1 MASSTPLTV
10 LLVEDDLV
18 FQDVFRRVFTEMPG
32 NWQIQAVG
40 DGAAALQ
47 ALAQS
52 KQGFALALVDI
63 GLPDMLGT
71 QVIAAIRHRFAQLP
85 ILVTTTFQSERT
97 FLEAVRAGAQGYLL
111 KNETTISLRA
121 AIEHVLQG
129 QYPVSP
135 ALARH
140 LFHLAG
146 AAPHAGSPQKVLA
159 PSALSDAV
167 KLSARELELLNHL
180 ANGHSYAECAQLMRV
195 SLSTVQS
202 HIRNTYRKL
211 QVKNHR
217 QALNKIQSMG
227 SETP

>member
-167 KLSARELELLNHL
+167 KLSARELELLNHP
-180 ANGHSYAECAQLMRV
+180 GQRPQLCRV
-195 SLSTVQS
+195 RAVDACVFVDRAKPYSQHLP
-202 HIRNTYRKL
+202 
-211 QVKNHR
+211 
-217 QALNKIQSMG
+217 QAAGEESPSGFEQDPVYG
-227 SETP
+227 E